1 MAGLA
6 GKAATLKIGATNYP
20 ITRWTYTPTVEALDD
35 SDSLSSG
42 REDYVTG
49 FSSATGTVEGY
60 LDITSTS
67 TNPITAAKPGTA
79 VTILLHINAT
89 EKLSIPCLITSFPI
103 TSEIKGKITY
113 SFDYQSTGYDMDTD
127 IVTIAS

>member
-1 MAGLA
+1 MAGLS
-6 GKAATLKIGATNYP
+6 GKAATLKIGAQEFP

-35 SDSLSSG
+35 SNSMSSG
-42 REDYVTG
+42 REEFVAG

-60 LDITSTS
+60 LDITSAN
-67 TNPITAAKPGTA
+67 TNPITLAKPGTA
-79 VTILLHINAT
+79 VTILLHINAA
-89 EKLSIPCLITSFPI
+89 EKLSIPCLITSMPI
-103 TSEIKGKITY
+103 TAEVKGKVSY